1 MNADTERRLIPV
13 TKWNDF
19 HAWPPQGGLRH
30 IRFYSETNGFA
41 RAFKKVGSRV
51 LVDERAFFECVEEQN
66 GGVS

>member
-13 TKWNDF
+13 TQWNDY

-30 IRFYSETNGFA
+30 IRFNSETNGFG